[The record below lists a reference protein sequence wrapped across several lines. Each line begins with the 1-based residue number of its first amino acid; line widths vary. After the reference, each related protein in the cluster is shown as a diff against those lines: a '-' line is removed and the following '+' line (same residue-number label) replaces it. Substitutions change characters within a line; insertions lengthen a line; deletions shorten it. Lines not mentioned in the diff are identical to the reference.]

1 AVGLGFALGRALPV
15 LAVSDETALAER
27 PQGLRVL
34 RVLAA
39 AALGLALVAG
49 AARAAAPVAAPASDP
64 GAEGT
69 DLVWQEP
76 GVGGIL
82 LRGGVRIPLP
92 GNDPAIGDSYLAWHS
107 GDAVTVAARDTLQ
120 PVLQTTVAGVD
131 KLAVS
136 QDWLAYR
143 AAGPSGSEQ
152 IRAFAI
158 ADPATTI
165 DVTNSWARGR
175 LGRPSLAGNLV
186 VYHLALPGR
195 SQLFSFDLSTG
206 KRRLLRSARHALL
219 LSPARIGGTLLYVRL
234 GRCSQELRIGR
245 VDGNGAGSVLYKLP
259 PLAGQDLG
267 HEHGH
272 PEQGS
277 HVPCPG
283 RPKPTAR
290 SLWTTALSD
299 TTAYVTVLRPSGD
312 GHSTPSL
319 LAVPLAR

>member
-1 AVGLGFALGRALPV
+1 M
-15 LAVSDETALAER
+15 LAFSDETALAER

-34 RVLAA
+34 RVFAA

-49 AARAAAPVAAPASDP
+49 AAKAAAPVAAPASDP
-64 GAEGT
+64 GAAGT

-82 LRGGVRIPLP
+82 LRGGAQTRLP
-92 GNDPAIGDSYLAWHS
+92 GSDPAIGDTLIAWHS
-107 GDAVTVAARDTLQ
+107 GSAVTVAARDTLQ
-120 PVLQTTVAGVD
+120 PVLQMTVPGLE

-136 QDWLAYR
+136 QAWLAY
-143 AAGPSGSEQ
+143 
-152 IRAFAI
+152 
-158 ADPATTI
+158 
-165 DVTNSWARGR
+165 
-175 LGRPSLAGNLV
+175 
-186 VYHLALPGR
+186 
-195 SQLFSFDLSTG
+195 
-206 KRRLLRSARHALL
+206 L

-234 GRCSQELRIGR
+234 GRCSQQLRIGR
-245 VDGNGAGSVLYKLP
+245 LDGNGAGRVLYKLP

-290 SLWTTALSD
+290 SLWTTALSG
-299 TTAYVTVLRPSGD
+299 TTAYVTVLRASSG
-312 GHSTPSL
+312 GHLTPSL
-319 LAVPLAR
+319 LAVPLAK